1 MSLTPPDPP
10 QPPSPGPGWGPPQQ
24 PGPPTPGG
32 APGWG
37 APQPGPGYPPGP
49 GQPPG
54 GPAWGQAPG
63 PGPGPG
69 AGWPGAAPPA
79 KRSPVV
85 PLLIG
90 VIVLIAVGAGA
101 YVLLAG
107 DDSGGGPEAA
117 VRDFFQAV
125 KDNDCQAIVGSVSS
139 ASFTATEVT
148 PDEAVQ
154 ECEAEGGIPVDGVE
168 LVSITV
174 SNESDTNATVS
185 MELTAAGQTESGD
198 VTVVKEEGDW
208 KIDMTSFLIAAS
220 GSGSTDTTEPGVTTT
235 APATTTTPTTAVDP
249 GGGSAV
255 STLLPACEGG
265 DMAACDDLY
274 FATGFGT
281 PEEAVA
287 MSCGGRDPSTE
298 HRGDCEETFG

>member
-1 MSLTPPDPP
+1 
-10 QPPSPGPGWGPPQQ
+10 
-24 PGPPTPGG
+24 
-32 APGWG
+32 
-37 APQPGPGYPPGP
+37 
-49 GQPPG
+49 
-54 GPAWGQAPG
+54 
-63 PGPGPG
+63 
-69 AGWPGAAPPA
+69 
-79 KRSPVV
+79 
-85 PLLIG
+85 LLIG

-107 DDSGGGPEAA
+107 DDDSGGGPEAA

-125 KDNDCQAIVGSVSS
+125 KDDDCEAIVGSVSS

-168 LVSITV
+168 LVSVTV

-185 MELTAAGQTESGD
+185 MELSAAGQTESGD
-198 VTVVKEEGDW
+198 VTVVKEEGGW
-208 KIDMTSFLIAAS
+208 KIDMASFLIVAS
-220 GSGSTDTTEPGVTTT
+220 GGGGSGSTDTTEPQVTTT
-235 APATTTTPTTAVDP
+235 APVTTPTTASDP
-249 GGGSAV
+249 GGGSDV